1 MQLDAAEKAAQNAPE
16 DNAAPEA
23 ESKDEEAEH
32 GAGFYLCVDDPG
44 VGVRTEPNESCG
56 RSEDAVYHNSVR
68 EAVRLVNGTDSSG
81 GVLQYLEW
89 KFGGYSPL
97 VNLEDHTEVLFKH
110 WRPLKETM
118 VSSSAISCADP
129 CVCCADTGRMG
140 GSDTSTSPLLF
151 ATLVSSSVVQKSVVS
166 TAAINLYSH
175 LHSSDHIVP
184 H

>member
-56 RSEDAVYHNSVR
+56 RSEDAVYRNSVR
-68 EAVRLVNGTDSSG
+68 EAVRLVSGTDSSG

-89 KFGGYSPL
+89 KSGGYSPL
-97 VNLEDHTEVLFKH
+97 VNLRVGEDHTEVLFKY
-110 WRPLKETM
+110 LYQNEA
-118 VSSSAISCADP
+118 VSTCEAQ
-129 CVCCADTGRMG
+129 
-140 GSDTSTSPLLF
+140 SDTSSG
-151 ATLVSSSVVQKSVVS
+151 KC
-166 TAAINLYSH
+166 
-175 LHSSDHIVP
+175 D
-184 H
+184 